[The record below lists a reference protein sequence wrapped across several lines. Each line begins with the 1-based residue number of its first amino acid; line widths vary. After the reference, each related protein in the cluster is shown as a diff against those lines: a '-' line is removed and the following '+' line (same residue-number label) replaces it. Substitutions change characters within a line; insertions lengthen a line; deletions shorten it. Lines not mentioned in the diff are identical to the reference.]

1 MTFSSSHSACA
12 GRPPARTF
20 LPVPGTIAHTVCERP
35 GRCPTV
41 ASWGASRKWEGDLR
55 SQAQG
60 EFQLGPGV
68 CEGVGMFVQNLL
80 ETLLGGSVQNLQ
92 VDLALQGSSK
102 LLGVVAKTLVPFL
115 RLLVDEHVN
124 GYGAVVYVLACRP
137 VGFDEEPDDV
147 DTPRSASSSGL
158 FTHSIPCSIGERP
171 WVAASLK

>member
-1 MTFSSSHSACA
+1 
-12 GRPPARTF
+12 
-20 LPVPGTIAHTVCERP
+20 
-35 GRCPTV
+35 
-41 ASWGASRKWEGDLR
+41 
-55 SQAQG
+55 
-60 EFQLGPGV
+60 
-68 CEGVGMFVQNLL
+68 MFVQNLL

-147 DTPRSASSSGL
+147 DTPRVCEFVGAIYPPRFLVQSG
-158 FTHSIPCSIGERP
+158 SGRGWRP
-171 WVAASLK
+171 R